1 MRKLALVL
9 ATAVLVAVTAGPVM
23 AAPFRNPQVNQWE
36 VTCGDVTTVVVAK
49 GVPGWNA
56 EDGSKAM
63 LLRGGH
69 LTIRE
74 NGQVTLDVETIPPPG
89 LASTLVTCRV
99 EGPIGVDP
107 AVFHLVYDPAYMQ
120 FPK

>member
-1 MRKLALVL
+1 MRKLGLGIATIALL
-9 ATAVLVAVTAGPVM
+9 AIAAGPVL
-23 AAPFRNPQVNQWE
+23 AVPAGNPHVNQWE
-36 VTCGDVTTVVVAK
+36 VTCGEVTTVVLAK

-69 LTIRE
+69 LTVWE
-74 NGQVTLDVETIPPPG
+74 NGGVTLDVESVPPPG

-107 AVFHLVYDPAYMQ
+107 EVFHLIYDPAYMQ
-120 FPK
+120 FTS